1 MSQLFLSSLLGV
13 LLTFSA
19 YCQPVWELTIDP
31 VGQYGSATT
40 ALYSAEGRLFITL
53 GEFGQPFMP
62 ARLCEVSN
70 EGSLIV
76 SNMTSLPDR
85 ISKGLLLLV
94 RNEGG
99 DLIAFAPGYIQ
110 DPEDGDSVRMVL
122 WRFGTDLDQLNA
134 DMIGKPGKDISFN
147 TAFIGPDSTIRMVY
161 TTDDWAGN
169 LHQLE
174 ALKLTMSGDSITGR
188 QLYNGM
194 SQGAVTSL
202 AMHPNGQMVM
212 GSAYADWGYVPT
224 SGGNAT
230 YLEEDFSIDSTYYLE
245 PVDLNNPSPL
255 FDAPMHPIQVL
266 PLPSGN
272 LLVSGQFW
280 RDFGTNHPA
289 VIQHTDAQ
297 AHVIDQYVNDSPF
310 EDDIPAVIRAMDLA
324 GDGSLYFAQ
333 MNNWNGNAYI
343 YSPFP
348 SQVEI
353 THLDTSL
360 NVFGRYV
367 FDGTLDSIFYLPY
380 NVLSTPDC
388 GLLLLGMKRELSI
401 PGAPAKA
408 WIAKLGP
415 DNFTAIREDHDLV
428 LKLYPNP
435 GTEGFNLNLKERVEQ
450 GRIQLHDMQGRL
462 LLDRA
467 LDGINVYVPTPNL
480 ATGLYA
486 VTIRDRSG
494 KVLQSLRWAKN

>member
-1 MSQLFLSSLLGV
+1 M
-13 LLTFSA
+13 
-19 YCQPVWELTIDP
+19 
-31 VGQYGSATT
+31 
-40 ALYSAEGRLFITL
+40 
-53 GEFGQPFMP
+53 
-62 ARLCEVSN
+62 
-70 EGSLIV
+70 
-76 SNMTSLPDR
+76 
-85 ISKGLLLLV
+85 
-94 RNEGG
+94 
-99 DLIAFAPGYIQ
+99 
-110 DPEDGDSVRMVL
+110 
-122 WRFGTDLDQLNA
+122 
-134 DMIGKPGKDISFN
+134 
-147 TAFIGPDSTIRMVY
+147 
-161 TTDDWAGN
+161 
-169 LHQLE
+169 
-174 ALKLTMSGDSITGR
+174 
-188 QLYNGM
+188 
-194 SQGAVTSL
+194 
-202 AMHPNGQMVM
+202 
-212 GSAYADWGYVPT
+212 
-224 SGGNAT
+224 
-230 YLEEDFSIDSTYYLE
+230 
-245 PVDLNNPSPL
+245 
-255 FDAPMHPIQVL
+255 
-266 PLPSGN
+266 
-272 LLVSGQFW
+272 
-280 RDFGTNHPA
+280 
-289 VIQHTDAQ
+289 IQHTDAQ

-360 NVFGRYV
+360 NVLGRYV
-367 FDGTLDSIFYLPY
+367 FDGTLDSIFYVPY
-380 NVLSTPDC
+380 NVLSTPD
-388 GLLLLGMKRELSI
+388 GGVLVLGMKRELSI

>member
-1 MSQLFLSSLLGV
+1 
-13 LLTFSA
+13 
-19 YCQPVWELTIDP
+19 
-31 VGQYGSATT
+31 
-40 ALYSAEGRLFITL
+40 
-53 GEFGQPFMP
+53 
-62 ARLCEVSN
+62 
-70 EGSLIV
+70 
-76 SNMTSLPDR
+76 
-85 ISKGLLLLV
+85 
-94 RNEGG
+94 
-99 DLIAFAPGYIQ
+99 
-110 DPEDGDSVRMVL
+110 
-122 WRFGTDLDQLNA
+122 
-134 DMIGKPGKDISFN
+134 
-147 TAFIGPDSTIRMVY
+147 
-161 TTDDWAGN
+161 
-169 LHQLE
+169 
-174 ALKLTMSGDSITGR
+174 
-188 QLYNGM
+188 
-194 SQGAVTSL
+194 
-202 AMHPNGQMVM
+202 M

-230 YLEEDFSIDSTYYLE
+230 YLEEDFSIGSTYYLE

-360 NVFGRYV
+360 NVLGRYV
-367 FDGTLDSIFYLPY
+367 FDGTLDSIFYVPY
-380 NVLSTPDC
+380 NVLSTPD
-388 GLLLLGMKRELSI
+388 GGVLVLGMKRELSI